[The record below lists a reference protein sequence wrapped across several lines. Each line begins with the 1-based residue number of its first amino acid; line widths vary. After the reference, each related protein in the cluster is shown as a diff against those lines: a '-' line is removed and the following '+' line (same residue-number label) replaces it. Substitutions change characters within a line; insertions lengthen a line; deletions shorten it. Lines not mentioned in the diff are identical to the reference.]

1 MKKFL
6 SICLLSVLSFSC
18 FAQGYTLM
26 TSLPSKVAK
35 GEKATEGF
43 FIEVLEQ
50 VFKRADI
57 PLRVKKGAWVKN
69 QQTVA
74 KASANDKLL
83 ISPLTRN
90 TQREAK
96 YDWIL
101 PIIDFRLVFITN
113 DPEVDVSNIEAM
125 KSKPVCVYRES
136 PAEYKLRELEFKK
149 IRTRVQEQ
157 KCFQGLKRGS
167 ERIMLTHGKIAADK
181 GYRLVKGKP
190 EKLIYGKSFKEEKL
204 FMAST
209 KGAVSDADKKKLR
222 DALNSMRTDGSFDK
236 ILAQY

>member
-43 FIEVLEQ
+43 FIEVLEE

-69 QQTVA
+69 QQIVE
-74 KASANDKLL
+74 KAAARDKLL
-83 ISPLTRN
+83 ISPLTR
-90 TQREAK
+90 TEQREAN
-96 YDWIL
+96 YDWVF
-101 PIIDFRLVFITN
+101 PIIDYRLVFITN

-136 PAEYKLRELEFKK
+136 PAEYKLRELGFKK

-167 ERIMLTHGKIAADK
+167 ERIMLTHGKIAAEK
-181 GYRLVKGKP
+181 GYKLVKGKP
-190 EKLIYGKSFKEEKL
+190 EKLVFGQSFEEEKL
-204 FMAST
+204 FLAAS
-209 KGAVSDADKKKLR
+209 KGAVSGEDKKKLR
-222 DALNSMRTDGSFDK
+222 DALTSMRSDGKFEE
-236 ILAQY
+236 ILSQY